1 MSSSSASNQQNVTL
15 AVYDLSAGMAA
26 QLSEVLIGRRVEGIW
41 HTGIRV
47 FGREFYFGEGIY
59 NDAAGA
65 TPFGVPTRVDV
76 LGTTP
81 KSRADF
87 DNFLKSSEMAAR
99 FGPTAY
105 HLLDNNCNHFTDA
118 CAKFLVNTGIHSSI
132 VNLPDVIKGTPLA
145 AMFTPAIDAMQRA
158 RQSRGQPFQSN
169 QPSTTPTTTNSAVND
184 NGNTLQPNNM
194 RGNFG
199 RYRRQLALNP
209 VVLTGGNK
217 SVIEQRI
224 RESVPNTGTF
234 TTNQLVSIAC
244 SDKHG
249 DVAFAALDLLRVRT
263 ASSALPNSS
272 DAGEG
277 IESGQLTNLIQRHI
291 IDPCE
296 AIGND
301 EDGNSKHDVRAILT
315 CVRLCV
321 NTVKLIDDA
330 IISDILEYTTVA
342 TDWRIFRAGVLL
354 LRNLA
359 CASKEHDEDRRI
371 RILFFAYEG
380 LHRLKRMSTESDFRT
395 NINAKD
401 VTLLT
406 IPLLQSLAATVD
418 CDDNDNAAEWDI
430 LSVYGFSVE
439 EYAKNAD
446 LKKDDEAKKAIG
458 MLMRLRCSAPAE

>member
-26 QLSEVLIGRRVEGIW
+26 QLSEVFIGRRVEGVW

-81 KSRADF
+81 KSRVDF
-87 DNFLKSSEMAAR
+87 DNFLQSSEMTAR

-118 CAKFLVNTGIHSSI
+118 CAKFLVNTGIDSSI

-169 QPSTTPTTTNSAVND
+169 RLSTTPTTTNNTVND
-184 NGNTLQPNNM
+184 NGNALQPNM
-194 RGNFG
+194 GGNFG

-224 RESVPNTGTF
+224 RQSVPNTSTF
-234 TTNQLVSIAC
+234 TTDQLVSIAC
-244 SDKHG
+244 SDKHS
-249 DVAFAALDLLRVRT
+249 DVAFAALDLLRVRA
-263 ASSALPNSS
+263 ASLASPNSS
-272 DAGEG
+272 DDGGG
-277 IESGQLTNLIQRHI
+277 IKSSQLINLIQRHI
-291 IDPCE
+291 IDSCE

-321 NTVKLIDDA
+321 NTANLIDDA
-330 IISDILEYTTVA
+330 VISDILEYTTVA
-342 TDWRIFRAGVLL
+342 TDWRIFRAGVVL

-380 LHRLKRMSTESDFRT
+380 LHRLKRTSTESDFHA

-401 VTLLT
+401 VTLVT
-406 IPLLQSLAATVD
+406 TPLLQSLAATVD

-430 LSVYGFSVE
+430 LSVYGFNVE

-446 LKKDDEAKKAIG
+446 LKKDDEAKKAID
-458 MLMRLRCSAPAE
+458 MLIRLRCSAPAE